1 MTSCGDFEDGA
12 SGRLAP
18 AREVLRD
25 EMRAGGGGEMAAG
38 EADTLRLAL
47 TARRPGRG
55 MSVVRAEAP
64 GSASARNNLAV
75 WRSISDAVARAFA
88 CRALIAPLPKVCIA
102 RAAVA
107 RLQGC

>member
-38 EADTLRLAL
+38 EADTPTLGADGEE
-47 TARRPGRG
+47 TG
-55 MSVVRAEAP
+55 
-64 GSASARNNLAV
+64 ARNIGRACRGAGLGKRAQHLAV
-75 WRSISDAVARAFA
+75 WRSISDAVARASHA
-88 CRALIAPLPKVCIA
+88 APSLRLSRRYALRVQP
-102 RAAVA
+102 
-107 RLQGC
+107 